1 MNSYIKYVLKRV
13 FFMIITLWLI
23 ATITFFL
30 MQLLP
35 GTPYT
40 NQERLSPET
49 IEMLNKQVGLDKP
62 VIVQYGIYLSNL
74 LQGDFGISFQ
84 FKNQPVAH
92 LLAGRIGP
100 SLQLG
105 LQAII
110 FGTVLGTILG
120 AISAMKQNTWA
131 DTSST
136 LVAILG
142 RSIPNFVFAVLLQYI
157 FAIKLQVL
165 PIAKWDGFV
174 YTILPTIALAMSPL
188 ADSARFIRTEMV
200 EVLHSDYVELAKA
213 KGLSRW
219 EIAFKHG
226 LRNSLIPLMTLLG
239 PLAVALMTGSLVVEN
254 IFAIPGIGEQF
265 VKSITTN
272 DYPTIMAVTIL
283 YSFMLIFVILIVD
296 LLYGLVDPRIRVSE
310 GSRG

>member
-120 AISAMKQNTWA
+120 TISAMKQNTWA

-213 KGLSRW
+213 KGLNRW